1 MGDDHGAAGE
11 FEPRVLQ
18 AFQRF
23 DIKVVGRLV
32 EQQQIAALLERQRQ
46 IQAVALAAGEHAY
59 ELLLV
64 GAFEP
69 EACHIGAGGHFHA
82 ADLDEVKPTGDGLP
96 QVLVRI
102 EARTVLVDVGDLDG
116 VADGE
121 LA

>member
-1 MGDDHGAAGE
+1 MGDDHSAAGE
-11 FEPRVLQ
+11 FEESIFQ

-46 IQAVALAAGEHAY
+46 IQAVALAAREHAH

-69 EACHIGAGGHFHA
+69 EACHIGAGGYFHA

-102 EARTVLVDVGDLDG
+102 EACTVLVDVGDLDG